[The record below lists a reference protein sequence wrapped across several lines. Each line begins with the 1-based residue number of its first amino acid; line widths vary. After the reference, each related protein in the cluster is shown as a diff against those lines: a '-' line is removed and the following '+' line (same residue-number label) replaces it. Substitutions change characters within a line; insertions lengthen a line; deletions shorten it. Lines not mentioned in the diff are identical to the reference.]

1 MKIIA
6 LVRMTYEPKEVAELT
21 LSGGKIQAG
30 RVTYSLNEGDIKG
43 IQLIKS
49 LKSPFDAI
57 SVGVLSNIARV
68 HTFVRG
74 AENIFEIGDQFA
86 HSYDESV
93 LASMLA
99 AQIKASGGVQVVV
112 CSPVEQDSGR
122 GLLPGILAAKLN
134 YELFPCV
141 KKISEKDGAL
151 VIEQQLDTGVQSFQV
166 KGPVV
171 ICPDESCAMGDD
183 PSDAFD
189 LIEKLEKKE
198 TKKIKADQL
207 IGGEKSLVESSLD
220 VPTVQAA
227 QPVVPYSKDVV
238 KKMLELIKP
247 FAS

>member
-6 LVRMTYEPKEVAELT
+6 LVRLTYEPKEVAELT
-21 LSGGKIQAG
+21 LNGGKIQAG

-57 SVGVLSNIARV
+57 SVGVLSNTTRV

-74 AENIFEIGDQFA
+74 AENIFEIGEQYA
-86 HSYDESV
+86 HHYDESA
-93 LASMLA
+93 LASMIA
-99 AQIKASGGVQVVV
+99 AQVKAVGGVQIIV

-122 GLLPGILAAKLN
+122 GLLPGILAAKLGF
-134 YELFPCV
+134 ELFTSV
-141 KKISEKDGAL
+141 KKISEKDGAVVL
-151 VIEQQLDTGVQSFQV
+151 EQQLESGVQSFQV
-166 KGPVV
+166 KGPIV
-171 ICPDESCAMGDD
+171 ICPDETCAMGDD

-198 TKKIKADQL
+198 TKKIKAEQL
-207 IGGEKSLVESSLD
+207 LGGEKSLVETSLD

-247 FAS
+247 FAG

>member
-1 MKIIA
+1 MKTIA
-6 LVRMTYEPKEVAELT
+6 LVRLTYEPKEVAELS
-21 LSGGKIQAG
+21 LVAGKIQAG
-30 RVTYSLNEGDIKG
+30 RVTYSMNEGDIKG

-57 SVGVLSNIARV
+57 SIGVLSNIARV

-74 AENIFEIGDQFA
+74 AENIFEIGEQFA
-86 HSYDESV
+86 HHYEETV
-93 LASMLA
+93 LASMIA
-99 AQIKASGGVQVVV
+99 AQVKAVGGVQMIV

-122 GLLPGILAAKLN
+122 GLLPGILAAKLGF
-134 YELFPCV
+134 ELFVGV
-141 KKISEKDGAL
+141 KDISENDGAVVL
-151 VIEQQLDTGVQSFQV
+151 EQQLDAGVQKFQV
-166 KGPVV
+166 KGPIV

-207 IGGEKSLVESSLD
+207 LNGEKSVIEISLD

-238 KKMLELIKP
+238 KKILEIIRK
-247 FAS
+247 